1 MLMPTPVEIVLIGII
16 ALVISVL
23 GNIGGFGGGVIL
35 VPSLILIFNV
45 EVKIAVGTVLLT
57 LFFPALIGTIG
68 AARRKEVN
76 FKFGLLFAI
85 PSSAGTIS
93 GVFVV
98 NLLSDWHVL
107 IILCILAF
115 FLSLLMLY
123 YSIKR
128 IVDRRKE
135 IQEDMSDD
143 QNSFWSKFT
152 HIKPL
157 IRIQD
162 KNKVYEL
169 SIIVIFLSGV
179 IFGLLSGLLGIS
191 GGWLKTPF
199 MILAFGFHPL
209 LASGTSLFIIAIK
222 AFVGGIAYISLG
234 YVDWNLFAILAVTM
248 FFGAMIGNYL
258 KSKMRGTQVSL
269 ILGITLLSIS
279 VFILIELFL

>member
-1 MLMPTPVEIVLIGII
+1 MPTPIEIVLIGLI

-35 VPSLILIFNV
+35 VPSLILIFGV
-45 EVKIAVGTVLLT
+45 DVKVAVGTVLLT

-107 IILCILAF
+107 IILCVLAF
-115 FLSLLMLY
+115 LLSLLMLY
-123 YSIKR
+123 YSIKK
-128 IVDRRKE
+128 IIDRRKE
-135 IQEDMSDD
+135 IIEDENNEID
-143 QNSFWSKFT
+143 SFWEKLT
-152 HIKPL
+152 HMKPL

-162 KNKVYEL
+162 KTKTYDL
-169 SIIVIFLSGV
+169 SVSLIFLSGV

-191 GGWLKTPF
+191 GGWLQTPF
-199 MILAFGFHPL
+199 MILAFGLHPL
-209 LASGTSLFIIAIK
+209 LASGTSLFIIVIK
-222 AFVGGIAYISLG
+222 AFVGGIAYIALG
-234 YVDWNLFAILAVTM
+234 YIDWIIFAILAVAM
-248 FFGAMIGNYL
+248 FIGAMIGNYL

-269 ILGITLLSIS
+269 ILGITLFAISI
-279 VFILIELFL
+279 FIFIELLL